1 MPTEKIPHLCGGILF
16 GLLLEARRP
25 RRKARDK
32 FDGGTD
38 NLSSVDIYAGLIE
51 VVTGDDISAA
61 GRTISKACTLYKT
74 CQAGTGVYV
83 PFTERATINAFDAA
97 VKTKNPDLLKRM
109 SEFIN
114 TYLNLERCEWLVR
127 AIIDTIRQDESI
139 QENEEFLIDYD
150 TVVCADDLPFVSNV
164 VLEPFLISVL
174 HYVLLNCPDAE
185 SGRATFESWYSQT
198 SKNAEWKLHS
208 DIGSKISPLRVY
220 SRLPA
225 EDKKALAEEPPEEKM
240 GAAFITGRADT
251 APDLALY
258 KDGIFYIEEGIV
270 DTREDSPEFDDED
283 IRLYLDK
290 IGQKYGT
297 VRTLL
302 NPYQQTP
309 VHSIYV
315 CNDIERSVAVPGRF
329 RNTYT
334 TEYIHNACA
343 QDLSACS
350 NFVIII
356 GTGGI
361 GKSMMIRHLLL
372 DAIERYPEDGIV
384 PVFLMLKDYDV
395 SNSSLMEYLVTKIHN
410 FSPGI
415 TADHLTSLL
424 DAGRCLLLLDGLD
437 EVGTKQADAFEKKL
451 EEFIDRFPNNQY
463 VVSSRPHRT
472 FSAYSR
478 FTILKIRPFTKDQAL
493 SLVDKLECSADDASI
508 KAEFR
513 ARLDSTLYN
522 SHRQF
527 AENPLLLTIMYMTYE
542 LFRDVPSKMHLF
554 YRDAYDALS
563 KSHDALKGLKRSSE
577 TGLTS
582 DEFAEWFAEFCART
596 YYDEKYE
603 FTEYEFAEYF
613 NSLTQHTKH
622 PNRRIE
628 AKAFRDDLCDNLCLM
643 YFESGKYHFTHRSF
657 QEYFC
662 ALFFSK
668 QKDRTLEGIGD
679 FFDNLRSRNYGDKT
693 FSMLYDMIPGKID
706 EYVFIPYLRKL
717 FEECDAGEGY
727 WTFLETMY
735 PQIEFTVGD
744 TEYEADVSPASFIY
758 EFIRTT
764 FFDEVYDFDDLPR
777 EKEFIRERYA
787 YVIDEPGGGES
798 LVEVGEITYEYQQ
811 EYGMPEEVGWLY
823 EVDIGKLREKR
834 FLHRD
839 MLAALDDDLFSLKKE
854 YGAARDCLNN
864 LLDKQKPKGHNFF
877 DRFS

>member
-1 MPTEKIPHLCGGILF
+1 MMPAEKIPHLCGGILF
-16 GLLLEARRP
+16 GLLLGARRT
-25 RRKARDK
+25 RRKARNK
-32 FDGGTD
+32 LDGGTD
-38 NLSSVDIYAGLIE
+38 HLSAVDVYAGLIK
-51 VVTGDDISAA
+51 VVTGDDVPTA
-61 GRTISKACTLYKT
+61 GKTISKACTLYKT
-74 CQAGTGVYV
+74 CQTGSGVYV
-83 PFTERATINAFDAA
+83 PFTERATIAAFDAA
-97 VKTKNPDLLKRM
+97 VRTKNPDLPIRM

-114 TYLNLERCEWLVR
+114 SYLNLEKCEWLVR
-127 AIIDTIRQDESI
+127 ALIETIYLDEDI
-139 QENEEFLIDYD
+139 QENEKFLIDYD
-150 TVVCADDLPFVSNV
+150 TIVCADDLFFVSNV

-185 SGRATFESWYSQT
+185 SGRATFENWYSQS
-198 SKNAEWKLHS
+198 SKKAEWKFKS
-208 DIGSKISPLRVY
+208 DIGSKVSSLRVY
-220 SRLPA
+220 STLPVTNEKTPA
-225 EDKKALAEEPPEEKM
+225 EETQEEQMGSAYITNQAE
-240 GAAFITGRADT
+240 I
-251 APDLALY
+251 APDLALF
-258 KDGIFYIEEGIV
+258 KDGIFYLEEGIS
-270 DTREDSPEFDDED
+270 DITENSDED
-283 IRLYLDK
+283 IRLYLEK

-309 VHSIYV
+309 VRNIYV
-315 CNDIERSVAVPGRF
+315 CNDIIRNVPAPGRLQ
-329 RNTYT
+329 NTYT
-334 TEYIHNACA
+334 IEYIHDVRA
-343 QDLSACS
+343 QNLAKCS

-372 DAIERYPEDGIV
+372 DTIENYPEEGIV

-395 SNSSLMEYLVTKIHN
+395 SSGSLLEYLIAKIHN

-415 TADHLTSLL
+415 TAEYLTSLL
-424 DAGRCLLLLDGLD
+424 DTGHCLLLMDGLD
-437 EVGTKQADAFEKKL
+437 EVGTKQADDFEMKL

-472 FSAYSR
+472 FSTYSR

-493 SLVDKLECSADDASI
+493 TLVDKLECSADDSSI
-508 KAEFR
+508 KEEFR
-513 ARLDSTLYN
+513 DRLESTLYDT
-522 SHRQF
+522 HHQF

-563 KSHDALKGLKRSSE
+563 KSHDALKGLKRTSE

-582 DEFAEWFAEFCART
+582 DEFAEWFAEFCARS

-603 FTEYEFAEYF
+603 FSEFEFAEYF
-613 NSLTQHTKH
+613 NSLTMHKKQPERHITA
-622 PNRRIE
+622 R
-628 AKAFRDDLCDNLCLM
+628 AFKDDLCDNLCLM

-679 FFDNLRSRNYGDKT
+679 FFDNLRSRIYGDKT
-693 FSMLYDMIPGKID
+693 FAMLYDMIPGKID

-717 FEECDAGEGY
+717 FDECDAGDGY

-735 PQIEFTVGD
+735 PRIEFTAGD
-744 TEYEADVSPASFIY
+744 TAYDADVSPVSFIY
-758 EFIRTT
+758 EFIRST
-764 FFDEVYDFDDLPR
+764 FFDALYDFDSLPR
-777 EKEFIRERYA
+777 EEEFIRERF
-787 YVIDEPGGGES
+787 VFVEEPGGNHTIMEIGELS
-798 LVEVGEITYEYQQ
+798 YEYI
-811 EYGMPEEVGWLY
+811 EECGMPDEVGWLY
-823 EVDIGKLREKR
+823 EIDIGKLREKR

-839 MLAALDDDLFSLKKE
+839 MLAKLEDDSFSLKKE
-854 YGAARDCLNN
+854 YSAARDCLKH
-864 LLDKQKPKGHNFF
+864 LLDKQKPKGQNFF